1 MYFSYLLHKRFIIF
15 YYFKLN
21 DNIVFLIFAEL
32 LVEYILILIFIISN
46 QDLILIILY
55 NNFI

>member
-1 MYFSYLLHKRFIIF
+1 MYFSYLLHNRFIIF